1 MFGVNES
8 TIKRWTDLAKLKCFR
23 TPGGHRRYTPDRILE
38 FIETFKYEIPSLE
51 SEATVRKEKPGGN
64 MLDFLLLKKDYHTLR
79 EVYFADA
86 LKGDTENLTRLLV
99 DCSSKAEIPL
109 MVIYDEIVSKAITKI
124 KNLGRQQ
131 KLDREQQEGAIN
143 AILESFV
150 RLRDVLKT
158 NPSADAR

>member
-1 MFGVNES
+1 
-8 TIKRWTDLAKLKCFR
+8 
-23 TPGGHRRYTPDRILE
+23 
-38 FIETFKYEIPSLE
+38 
-51 SEATVRKEKPGGN
+51 

-86 LKGDTENLTRLLV
+86 IKGDTENLKRLLV

-109 MVIYDEIVSKAITKI
+109 TVIYDEIVSKAINKI

-131 KLDREQQEGAIN
+131 KLDREQQEGAIT

-158 NPSADAR
+158 NPSTR